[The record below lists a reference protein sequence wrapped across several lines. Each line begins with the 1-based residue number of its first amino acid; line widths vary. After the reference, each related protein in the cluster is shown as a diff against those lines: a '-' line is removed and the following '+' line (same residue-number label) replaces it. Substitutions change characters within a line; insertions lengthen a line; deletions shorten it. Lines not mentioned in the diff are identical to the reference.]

1 MPERALD
8 VEVIRNGRPFG
19 ARFGITE
26 DPADYD
32 ALRDALRGWL
42 RGNKWDEGL
51 WGQFEANVR
60 YAGEG
65 KIRAVVRAD

>member
-1 MPERALD
+1 VPERALD
-8 VEVIRNGRPFG
+8 IEVIRNGRPFG
-19 ARFGITE
+19 T
-26 DPADYD
+26 DYD